1 MLKFTKIF
9 KKAAQGIRDNNAE
22 INEIINK
29 FDEEFEKAKEA
40 KDIIWEY
47 EFKGV
52 RWIISFAASQGQQ
65 ASYGKNEIII
75 YVPNNGTKHNMH
87 QSIIHEWTHH
97 IQRKNPFTK
106 SINITMGNLM
116 DLSSSYFDNIC
127 EGFIEDYSRYLS
139 LVNYIA
145 PELKTLLNK
154 CLEHAKNNDE
164 KSLIQEA
171 EKLGFMLHHNVQYET
186 DAIVE
191 SIYYRS
197 LNGIKKNKE
206 KFVELKTVQNIATK
220 LLSTIVKDYEYFTDS
235 NKKKILRAIHKAI
248 EDSGIKEYL

>member
-1 MLKFTKIF
+1 M
-9 KKAAQGIRDNNAE
+9 Q
-22 INEIINK
+22 
-29 FDEEFEKAKEA
+29 
-40 KDIIWEY
+40 
-47 EFKGV
+47 
-52 RWIISFAASQGQQ
+52 
-65 ASYGKNEIII
+65 
-75 YVPNNGTKHNMH
+75 
-87 QSIIHEWTHH
+87 
-97 IQRKNPFTK
+97 
-106 SINITMGNLM
+106 
-116 DLSSSYFDNIC
+116 
-127 EGFIEDYSRYLS
+127 
-139 LVNYIA
+139 
-145 PELKTLLNK
+145 
-154 CLEHAKNNDE
+154 NNDE